1 MSRGFVLVEVSITF
15 VVLSLALVA
24 LLPVFMLAIRA
35 AKGTEHIEVASHL
48 AAELMEEVRLRKW
61 DSATPKPRRHVS
73 KPGALGLETG
83 EVASDKRTFDDID
96 DFAGWVESRPLDPLM
111 RPLAAFPA
119 YSRGVTVRYVDADLN
134 PASGPTDYKQVT
146 ACAQAPKMKPLCLDT
161 VLTNR

>member
-35 AKGTEHIEVASHL
+35 AKGTERIEVASHL
-48 AAELMEEVRLRKW
+48 AAELMEEVRIRKW

-96 DFAGWVESRPLDPLM
+96 DFAGWVEPRPLDPLM
-111 RPLAAFPA
+111 RPLAAFLGVGR
-119 YSRGVTVRYVDADLN
+119 RG
-134 PASGPTDYKQVT
+134 P
-146 ACAQAPKMKPLCLDT
+146 
-161 VLTNR
+161 